1 MKYRSPLKQD
11 LAWCPEGTPAKSTE
25 KLSFQ
30 GPFHFVTAGL
40 EKTGRDR
47 KNRWCLMFITGSSI
61 IISLV
66 PHDKLLADPKGNRP
80 AGEPKPVQPAT
91 HNWFY
96 RDSDSEI
103 LERLDNLV
111 CQYRDADPSTI
122 FGADHDAEAIPLDKI
137 KEIAITRVRSSGRYS
152 HLLFLFGM
160 YPAEPANARYHVNFQ
175 LAITT
180 GKTRFIVITPFS
192 FELKQTL
199 RDLLGERVYEIPDEY
214 APLL

>member
-1 MKYRSPLKQD
+1 MKSGSPLKQD
-11 LAWCPEGTPAKSTE
+11 LGWCPEGTTVKSTE

-30 GPFHFVTAGL
+30 GPFRFVTACL

-47 KNRWCLMFITGSSI
+47 KNRWCLMFITEVSMI
-61 IISLV
+61 ITPV
-66 PHDKLLADPKGNRP
+66 PHDSLQADPKGTRP
-80 AGEPKPVQPAT
+80 AGEPELAQPVM
-91 HNWFY
+91 HHWFH
-96 RDSDSEI
+96 RDSDYEI
-103 LERLDNLV
+103 FERLANLV
-111 CQYRDADPSTI
+111 CQYRDADPGVV
-122 FGADHDAEAIPLDKI
+122 FVADHDAEAIPLDTI

-180 GKTRFIVITPFS
+180 GKTSFIVITPFS

-199 RDLLGERVYEIPDEY
+199 RDLLGERVHEIIDEY